1 VIIWL
6 YILNAEQG
14 KNVEEKKVVRKKA
27 VKNLAKIL
35 KICVLFLNMHILIN
49 VKAD

>member
-1 VIIWL
+1 V
-6 YILNAEQG
+6 
-14 KNVEEKKVVRKKA
+14 VEEKNLEAKKAERKK
-27 VKNLAKIL
+27 VEKNLAKIL